1 LITDYIKQIRV
12 IQWLKNLIIF
22 LPIIVTQEIYKFN
35 YQIIYC
41 FFLLSFLSSFFYCLN
56 DLRDLEQDS
65 QHKIKKQRPYAAG
78 KITKPQLLSLA
89 FICLLL
95 AIFFYFLIN
104 NNQILKFLLIYAIS
118 NFIYNFYNKK
128 IKFLDFF
135 FLLLFYYLRI
145 CVGEAILSS
154 QLSEW
159 VVIIIFLYL
168 IHLAVL
174 KRYHEILKIKKF
186 LKINY
191 KNYNRSDLVTFKII
205 LIINFIIYLTIN
217 LFYFLYTDSKFL
229 NLDIWNFYMIQ
240 LLILY
245 ILYNLYETVKNNN
258 INKDFF
264 ELVINIKKNYLIII
278 TIFFLLFLNK

>member
-1 LITDYIKQIRV
+1 M
-12 IQWLKNLIIF
+12 
-22 LPIIVTQEIYKFN
+22 
-35 YQIIYC
+35 
-41 FFLLSFLSSFFYCLN
+41 
-56 DLRDLEQDS
+56 DLEQDS

-78 KITKPQLLSLA
+78 KISKPQLLSLA

-118 NFIYNFYNKK
+118 NLIYNFYNKK

-186 LKINY
+186 SKINY
-191 KNYNRSDLVTFKII
+191 KNYNQSDLVTFKII

-245 ILYNLYETVKNNN
+245 ILYNLYKTVKNNN

-278 TIFFLLFLNK
+278 IIFFLLFLNK

>member
-1 LITDYIKQIRV
+1 LITNYIKQIRI

-22 LPIIVTQEIYKFN
+22 LPIIITQDVYKFN
-35 YQIIYC
+35 YQIIYG
-41 FFLLSFLSSFFYCLN
+41 FFLFSFLSSFFYCLN
-56 DLRDLEQDS
+56 DLIDLEQDS

-118 NFIYNFYNKK
+118 NLIYNFYNKE

-154 QLSEW
+154 QLSKW
-159 VVIIIFLYL
+159 IVIIIFLYL

-186 LKINY
+186 SKINY
-191 KNYNRSDLVTFKII
+191 KNYNQSDLVTFKII

-229 NLDIWNFYMIQ
+229 NLDIWNFYIIQ

-245 ILYNLYETVKNNN
+245 ILYNLYKTVKNNN

-278 TIFFLLFLNK
+278 IIFFLLFLNK

>member
-1 LITDYIKQIRV
+1 MITNYIKQIRI

-22 LPIIVTQEIYKFN
+22 LPIIITQDVYKFN
-35 YQIIYC
+35 YQIIYG
-41 FFLLSFLSSFFYCLN
+41 FFLFSFLSSFFYCLN
-56 DLRDLEQDS
+56 DLIDLEQDS

-118 NFIYNFYNKK
+118 NLIYNFYNKE

-154 QLSEW
+154 QLSKW
-159 VVIIIFLYL
+159 IVIIIFLYL

-186 LKINY
+186 SKINY
-191 KNYNRSDLVTFKII
+191 KNYNQSDLVTFKII

-229 NLDIWNFYMIQ
+229 NLDIWNFYIIQ

-245 ILYNLYETVKNNN
+245 ILYNLYKTVKNNN

-278 TIFFLLFLNK
+278 IIFFLLFLNK

>member
-118 NFIYNFYNKK
+118 NFIYNFYNKLK
-128 IKFLDFF
+128 
-135 FLLLFYYLRI
+135 LF
-145 CVGEAILSS
+145 S
-154 QLSEW
+154 
-159 VVIIIFLYL
+159 
-168 IHLAVL
+168 
-174 KRYHEILKIKKF
+174 
-186 LKINY
+186 
-191 KNYNRSDLVTFKII
+191 
-205 LIINFIIYLTIN
+205 
-217 LFYFLYTDSKFL
+217 
-229 NLDIWNFYMIQ
+229 
-240 LLILY
+240 
-245 ILYNLYETVKNNN
+245 
-258 INKDFF
+258 
-264 ELVINIKKNYLIII
+264 
-278 TIFFLLFLNK
+278 

>member
-186 LKINY
+186 SKINY

-278 TIFFLLFLNK
+278 IIFFLLLFK

>member
-1 LITDYIKQIRV
+1 MITNYIKQIRI

-22 LPIIVTQEIYKFN
+22 LPIIITQDVYKFN
-35 YQIIYC
+35 YQIIYG
-41 FFLLSFLSSFFYCLN
+41 FFLFSFLSSFFYCLN
-56 DLRDLEQDS
+56 DLMDLEQDS

-78 KITKPQLLSLA
+78 KISKPQLLSLA

-118 NFIYNFYNKK
+118 NLIYNFYNKK

-186 LKINY
+186 SKINY
-191 KNYNRSDLVTFKII
+191 KNYNQSDLVTFKII

-245 ILYNLYETVKNNN
+245 ILYNLYKTVKNNN

-278 TIFFLLFLNK
+278 IIFFLLFLNK

>member
-1 LITDYIKQIRV
+1 LITNYIKQIRI

-22 LPIIVTQEIYKFN
+22 LPIIITQDVYKFN
-35 YQIIYC
+35 YQIIYG
-41 FFLLSFLSSFFYCLN
+41 FFLFSFLSSFFYCLN
-56 DLRDLEQDS
+56 DLMDLKQDS

-118 NFIYNFYNKK
+118 NLIYNFYNKK

-154 QLSEW
+154 QLSGW

-186 LKINY
+186 SKINY
-191 KNYNRSDLVTFKII
+191 KNYNQSDLVTFKII
-205 LIINFIIYLTIN
+205 LIINFNIYLTIN
-217 LFYFLYTDSKFL
+217 LFYFLNTDSKFL

-245 ILYNLYETVKNNN
+245 ILYNLYKTVKNNN

-278 TIFFLLFLNK
+278 IIFFLLFLNK

>member
-1 LITDYIKQIRV
+1 MITDYIKQIRV

-186 LKINY
+186 SKINY

-278 TIFFLLFLNK
+278 IIFFLLFLNK

>member
-1 LITDYIKQIRV
+1 MITNYIKQIRI

-22 LPIIVTQEIYKFN
+22 LPIIITQDIYKFN
-35 YQIIYC
+35 YQIIYG
-41 FFLLSFLSSFFYCLN
+41 FFLFSFLSSFFYCLN
-56 DLRDLEQDS
+56 DLMDLEQDS

-128 IKFLDFF
+128 IKFLDLF

-159 VVIIIFLYL
+159 VIIIIVLYL

-186 LKINY
+186 SRINY
-191 KNYNRSDLVTFKII
+191 KNYNQSDLVTFKII
-205 LIINFIIYLTIN
+205 LIINFIIFLTIN
-217 LFYFLYTDSKFL
+217 LFYFLYADPKFL
-229 NLDIWNFYMIQ
+229 NLGIWNFYMIQ

-245 ILYNLYETVKNNN
+245 ILYNLYKTVKNNN

-264 ELVINIKKNYLIII
+264 ELVINIKKNYLIILI
-278 TIFFLLFLNK
+278 IFFLLFLNK

>member
-1 LITDYIKQIRV
+1 LITNYIKQIRI

-22 LPIIVTQEIYKFN
+22 LPIIITQDVYKFN
-35 YQIIYC
+35 YQIIYG
-41 FFLLSFLSSFFYCLN
+41 FFLFSFLSSFFYCLN
-56 DLRDLEQDS
+56 DLIDLEQDS

-78 KITKPQLLSLA
+78 KISKPQLLSLA

-118 NFIYNFYNKK
+118 NLIYNFYNKK

-186 LKINY
+186 SKINY
-191 KNYNRSDLVTFKII
+191 KNYNQSDLVTFKII
-205 LIINFIIYLTIN
+205 LIINFIFYLTIN

-245 ILYNLYETVKNNN
+245 ILYNLYKIVKNNN

-278 TIFFLLFLNK
+278 IIFFLLFLNK

>member
-1 LITDYIKQIRV
+1 M
-12 IQWLKNLIIF
+12 
-22 LPIIVTQEIYKFN
+22 
-35 YQIIYC
+35 
-41 FFLLSFLSSFFYCLN
+41 
-56 DLRDLEQDS
+56 DLEQDS

-128 IKFLDFF
+128 IKFLDLF

-159 VVIIIFLYL
+159 VIIIIVLYL

-186 LKINY
+186 SRINY
-191 KNYNRSDLVTFKII
+191 KNYNQSDLVTFKII
-205 LIINFIIYLTIN
+205 LIINFIIFLTIN
-217 LFYFLYTDSKFL
+217 LFYFLYADPKFL
-229 NLDIWNFYMIQ
+229 NLGIWNFYMIQ

-245 ILYNLYETVKNNN
+245 ILYNLYKTVKNNN

-264 ELVINIKKNYLIII
+264 ELVINIKKNYLIILI
-278 TIFFLLFLNK
+278 IFFLLFLNK